1 MSKVRSIL
9 GLIAGV
15 ILVLSSGAH
24 TFMGWQALGAEL
36 AKTNAP
42 AELVTGLEI
51 GWKWGGAAMLVF
63 GITVI
68 STFLKRYRGEA
79 ASTFVPALVSVAY
92 IAFGA
97 WALVHSNF
105 DPFFFVFIVPGV
117 LLGLASTGG
126 RQP

>member
-1 MSKVRSIL
+1 MSKLRSIL
-9 GLIAGV
+9 GLFAGV

-63 GITVI
+63 GMTVVA
-68 STFLKRYRGEA
+68 TFLKRYRGDP

-92 IAFGA
+92 IGFGA

-105 DPFFFVFIVPGV
+105 DPFFFTFIVPGV
-117 LLGLASTGG
+117 LLALASTG
-126 RQP
+126 RQE

>member
-1 MSKVRSIL
+1 MSKLRNIL

-36 AKTNAP
+36 AKTNTP

-63 GITVI
+63 GVI
-68 STFLKRYRGEA
+68 VTAIFLKRYRGE
-79 ASTFVPALVSVAY
+79 SVPTFGPALVSVAY
-92 IAFGA
+92 IGFGA

-105 DPFFFVFIVPGV
+105 DPFFFIFIVPGV
-117 LLGLASTGG
+117 LLALASTG
-126 RQP
+126 R